1 MDDRNTDDGFFAQWM
16 AGNERLQGMLK
27 RATIV
32 QISPRVREAM
42 GEAGVHLGLAERYI
56 QYLRAEN
63 ARLKSELGHDG

>member
-1 MDDRNTDDGFFAQWM
+1 M

-27 RATIV
+27 SASIV
-32 QISPRVREAM
+32 QISPRVRQAM

-63 ARLKSELGHDG
+63 SRLKSELGHGMES